1 MSEPIYQRVTA
12 EVKLAMKARD
22 KPRLGALRL
31 IMADFKRIEVDERIE
46 LDEERVLVILDKMI
60 KQRKDSFKQ
69 FQDAGREDL
78 ANQEALEI
86 AVLVE
91 FLPDQFSDDEIS
103 GLVKAAIAET
113 SAASMQDMGKVM
125 AVVKPQVQGKA
136 DMGVVSGLVKA
147 HLSWIR
153 LSWIRLS

>member
-1 MSEPIYQRVTA
+1 MPEPIYQRVIA
-12 EVKLAMKARD
+12 EVKVAMKARN

-31 IMADFKRIEVDERIE
+31 MMADFKRIEVDERIE

-86 AVLVE
+86 AVIVE

-147 HLSWIR
+147 HLS
-153 LSWIRLS
+153 

>member
-1 MSEPIYQRVTA
+1 MPEPIYQRVIA
-12 EVKLAMKARD
+12 EVKVAMKARN

-31 IMADFKRIEVDERIE
+31 MMADFKRIEVDERIE

-86 AVLVE
+86 AVIVE
-91 FLPDQFSDDEIS
+91 FLPDQFSDDELS

-113 SAASMQDMGKVM
+113 SAASMQDMGRVM
-125 AVVKPQVQGKA
+125 AVVKPQVQGRA

-147 HLSWIR
+147 HLS
-153 LSWIRLS
+153 

>member
-12 EVKLAMKARD
+12 EVKVAMKARD

-46 LDEERVLVILDKMI
+46 LDDERVLVILDKMT
-60 KQRKDSFKQ
+60 KQRKDSLKQ
-69 FQDAGREDL
+69 FEDAGREDL

-86 AVLVE
+86 AVIAE
-91 FLPDQFSDDEIS
+91 FLPDQLSDDEVS

-113 SAASMQDMGKVM
+113 GAASMQDMGKVM
-125 AVVKPQVQGKA
+125 AIVKPQVQGKA
-136 DMGVVSGLVKA
+136 DMGAVSGLVKA
-147 HLSWIR
+147 QLS
-153 LSWIRLS
+153 

>member
-12 EVKLAMKARD
+12 EVKVAMKARD

-31 IMADFKRIEVDERIE
+31 IMADFKKIEVDERIE
-46 LDEERVLVILDKMI
+46 LDDKRVLVILDKMT
-60 KQRKDSFKQ
+60 KQRKDSLKQ
-69 FQDAGREDL
+69 FEDAGREDL

-86 AVLVE
+86 AVIAE
-91 FLPDQFSDDEIS
+91 FLPEQLSDDEVS

-113 SAASMQDMGKVM
+113 GAGSMQDMGKVM
-125 AVVKPQVQGKA
+125 AIVKPQIQGKA

-147 HLSWIR
+147 ELS
-153 LSWIRLS
+153 

>member
-1 MSEPIYQRVTA
+1 MAEFIYQRVTT

-46 LDEERVLVILDKMI
+46 LDDERVLVILDKMT
-60 KQRKDSFKQ
+60 KQRNDSFKQ
-69 FQDAGREDL
+69 FEDAGREDL

-86 AVLVE
+86 AVIAE
-91 FLPDQFSDDEIS
+91 FLPDQLSDSEIA

-113 SAASMQDMGKVM
+113 GAASMQDMGRVM
-125 AVVKPQVQGKA
+125 AIVKPQVQGKA
-136 DMGVVSGLVKA
+136 DMGAVSGLVKA
-147 HLSWIR
+147 QLS
-153 LSWIRLS
+153 

>member
-1 MSEPIYQRVTA
+1 MPEPIYQRVTA

-46 LDEERVLVILDKMI
+46 LDDERVLVILDKMT
-60 KQRKDSFKQ
+60 KQRKDSFTQ
-69 FQDAGREDL
+69 FEDAGREDL

-86 AVLVE
+86 AVIAE
-91 FLPDQFSDDEIS
+91 FLPDQLSDDEVS

-113 SAASMQDMGKVM
+113 GAASVQDMGRVM
-125 AVVKPQVQGKA
+125 AIVKPQVQGKA
-136 DMGVVSGLVKA
+136 DMGAVSGLVKA
-147 HLSWIR
+147 QLS
-153 LSWIRLS
+153 

>member
-1 MSEPIYQRVTA
+1 MPEPIYQRVIA
-12 EVKLAMKARD
+12 EVKVAMKARD

-31 IMADFKRIEVDERIE
+31 MMADFKRIEVDERIE

-86 AVLVE
+86 AVIVE
-91 FLPDQFSDDEIS
+91 FLPDQFSDDELS

-113 SAASMQDMGKVM
+113 SAASMQDMGRVM
-125 AVVKPQVQGKA
+125 AVVKPQVQGRA

-147 HLSWIR
+147 HLS
-153 LSWIRLS
+153 

>member
-1 MSEPIYQRVTA
+1 MPEPIYQRVTA

-46 LDEERVLVILDKMI
+46 LDDERVLVILDKMT
-60 KQRKDSFKQ
+60 KQRKDSLTQ
-69 FQDAGREDL
+69 FEDAGREDL

-86 AVLVE
+86 AVIAK
-91 FLPDQFSDDEIS
+91 FLPDQLSDDEVS

-113 SAASMQDMGKVM
+113 GAASMQDMGRVM
-125 AVVKPQVQGKA
+125 AIVKPQVQGKA
-136 DMGVVSGLVKA
+136 GMGAVSGLVKA
-147 HLSWIR
+147 QLS
-153 LSWIRLS
+153 

>member
-1 MSEPIYQRVTA
+1 
-12 EVKLAMKARD
+12 MKARN

-31 IMADFKRIEVDERIE
+31 MMADFKRIEVDERIE

-86 AVLVE
+86 AVIVE

-147 HLSWIR
+147 HLS
-153 LSWIRLS
+153 